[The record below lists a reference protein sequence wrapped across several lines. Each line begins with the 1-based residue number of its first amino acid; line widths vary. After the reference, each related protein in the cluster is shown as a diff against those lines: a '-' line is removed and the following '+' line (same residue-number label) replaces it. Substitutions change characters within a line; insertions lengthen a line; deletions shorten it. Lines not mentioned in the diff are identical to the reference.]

1 MTNPVLLF
9 LVDIG
14 NLNNLYTNPLSSCK
28 MKKGGESMMDLKAGL
43 WQQQTLKLAM
53 TQELSQA
60 IALLQYSAQELAAFL
75 EDKALENPLLKIE
88 NVNVKPMNPQIDRN
102 RRKHQKSEK
111 DWIEQIADKPFS
123 LEEHLISQ
131 LKITHLTTEQMK
143 VIRHLI
149 KNLDENG
156 YFVGDLTEISLK
168 LQVDHEIVEDS
179 LAIIQTLEPAGIGAR
194 DLQEC
199 LLMQSYYK
207 NPNNDLAQT
216 ILSKYF
222 ILFAEKKW
230 KPIAKELGISM
241 KDLQDVFDE
250 IQQLN
255 PKPGALLRNEPTT
268 YIIPDA
274 IIEQTNEGL
283 TVRMVDESL
292 PRISFNQPY
301 YQKFHNQNQQVSR
314 FLQDK
319 VQDYQWILKSIE
331 QRKETLT
338 RVVGKIVEKQPAF
351 FQKGSQY
358 LVPMTMK
365 EIASEL
371 DIHESTV
378 SRAVREKYVQTP
390 IGTYPLK
397 TFFTS
402 TIQTLTDEESTSS
415 TQVKNEIHSLVAQEN
430 KQKPLSDQDMVEQL
444 KLQKGI
450 LVSRRTVA
458 KYREQLGI
466 PSSSKRKRFI

>member
-1 MTNPVLLF
+1 
-9 LVDIG
+9 
-14 NLNNLYTNPLSSCK
+14 
-28 MKKGGESMMDLKAGL
+28 MDLKPGL
-43 WQQQTLKLAM
+43 WQQQTLKLTM

-75 EDKALENPLLKIE
+75 EDKALENPLLKVE
-88 NVNVKPMNPQIDRN
+88 NVNVKPMNPLIDRN

-123 LEEHLISQ
+123 LEEYLLSQ
-131 LKITHLTTEQMK
+131 LNIKNLTAEQMK

-149 KNLDENG
+149 KNIDGNG
-156 YFVGDLTEISLK
+156 YFTGSLSEIALK
-168 LQVDHEIVEDS
+168 LQVELDIIEDC

-199 LLMQSYYK
+199 LALQCYYK
-207 NPNNDLAQT
+207 NPNNELAQT
-216 ILSKYF
+216 ILSTYF
-222 ILFAEKKW
+222 VPFAEKKW
-230 KPIAKELGISM
+230 KPIAKELGVSL

-255 PKPGALLRNEPTT
+255 PKPGALLHQEPTT

-283 TVRMVDESL
+283 TVRMFDESL
-292 PRISFNQPY
+292 PRIRFNEPY
-301 YQKFHNQNQQVSR
+301 YQKFHKQNQQVSR

-338 RVVGKIVEKQPAF
+338 KVVAKIVEKQPAF

-371 DIHESTV
+371 EIHESTV

-402 TIQTLTDEESTSS
+402 TIQTADDESTSS
-415 TQVKNEIHSLVAQEN
+415 TLVKNEIGFLVAQEN
-430 KQKPLSDQDMVEQL
+430 KEKPLSDQEMVELL
-444 KLQKGI
+444 KGQKGI

-466 PSSSKRKRFI
+466 PSSAKRKRFV